1 MIWLLLGS
9 TDQGDNLLVTWLA
22 IKEFC
27 KKAWKFVVDQWL
39 FFLTAG
45 IGILGFILGTRGD
58 NSKEVLDLR
67 KQGEEE
73 ERTARKKAQERTEEV
88 MKILSDEMS
97 ALDEK
102 EKEAVGKLLKE
113 NAEEFEEKVIE
124 NRDKPLKEVVNDLA
138 SKYGL
143 DKV

>member
-1 MIWLLLGS
+1 LLGS